1 MAKITMDVWIS
12 EVVNDTTKDGPITAI
27 MCFHKDGTR
36 EQEVFSVRINP
47 GEKIDCMQ
55 VANMFMRKASTHVQG
70 IAGYQ
75 QFFLYAHYFGRTEW
89 QARLPFQ
96 IENAS
101 DLTHGTTEP
110 PTAEGRVQQNMRHGE
125 SAYQFFTTQAINL
138 AKIQNEL
145 LRDLAADR
153 RSLVQENADAI
164 GAFKEILL
172 QNATRQQELEIQKR
186 KTEREAQLYG
196 AAQKYGPHLLNA
208 ALGREVIPTAVADN
222 GLIEG
227 LLEALNP
234 KTMEQIQALDIP
246 PELKAAFI
254 ARATDHWKKKL
265 EAEQLAMAALE
276 GRNED
281 PVSH

>member
-27 MCFHKDGTR
+27 MCFHKEGTR
-36 EQEVFSVRINP
+36 EQEVFSVKINE
-47 GEKIDCMQ
+47 GEKIDSMQ
-55 VANMFMRKASTHVQG
+55 VANMFMRKATTHVQG

-75 QFFLYAHYFGRTEW
+75 QFFLYAHYYGRVEW

-101 DLTHGTTEP
+101 ELSHGVTEP
-110 PTAEGRVQQNMRHGE
+110 PTAEGRIQQNMRHGE

-138 AKIQNEL
+138 ARIQNDL
-145 LRDLAADR
+145 LREMASER
-153 RSLVQENADAI
+153 RGLVAENADAI
-164 GAFKEILL
+164 TAFKEMLL

-208 ALGREVIPTAVADN
+208 VAGREIIPTAVADA

-227 LLEALNP
+227 LMEALNP

-246 PELKAAFI
+246 PELKAAFV
-254 ARATDHWKKKL
+254 ARATDYWKKKL
-265 EAEQLAMAALE
+265 DAESVASKALE
-276 GRNED
+276 GRAED
-281 PVSH
+281 PVSQ